1 MLRWILVLI
10 AAVFA
15 ATVVVLTLRAGAR
28 ATALRDD
35 LLKRFHQCAR
45 QGQEVRLEALAGM
58 LQVPLRRVRS
68 ALDSLIAD
76 GLVRKEGAT
85 LALSPRG
92 REAARAQVR
101 RHRLIE
107 TYLAERRSRPPS
119 MLHRLADRLE
129 HRMSDQRVDELD
141 RSLGYPLN
149 DPHGDPIPNGTQRSG
164 SVATVALALC
174 PAGTIVDIIH
184 VEDEP
189 EELYRDLAE
198 RGFTPGATLEVL
210 ANDDTG
216 MRVTVAGHGE
226 TQLGPLLA
234 QQVDVEPSRVG
245 RDELRALARLDQ
257 LELGELARVV
267 MLTSDLRGEGR
278 RRLLDLGFTP
288 GALVRPVL
296 ENALGPDP
304 TAYLIRQSKIA
315 LRRDQARHV
324 LVEPVDEPALSPE
337 GEVAA

>member
-1 MLRWILVLI
+1 MQRWILVLI
-10 AAVFA
+10 VAVFA
-15 ATVVVLTLRAGAR
+15 ATVVILSLRKGAR
-28 ATALRDD
+28 AAALRDD
-35 LLKRFHQCAR
+35 LLKRFYQCAR
-45 QGQEVRLEALAGM
+45 QGQEVRPEALAGM
-58 LQVPLRRVRS
+58 LQMPLLRVRS
-68 ALDSLIAD
+68 ALESLITD
-76 GLVRKEGAT
+76 GLVLEDGAA

-92 REAARAQVR
+92 HGAARELVR

-107 TYLAERRSRPPS
+107 TYLAEKRGRPPF

-129 HRMSDQRVDELD
+129 HRLSDAQVDELD
-141 RSLGYPLN
+141 RSLGHPHF
-149 DPHGDPIPNGTQRSG
+149 DPHGDPIPNGPHRAG
-164 SVATVALALC
+164 AGASVSLALC
-174 PAGTIVDIIH
+174 PAGTVVDIVH

-198 RGFTPGATLEVL
+198 RGFTPGTTLEVL

-216 MRVTVAGHGE
+216 VRVTLAGRGE
-226 TQLGPLLA
+226 AQLGPLLA
-234 QQVDVEPSRVG
+234 QQVDVEPSRLG
-245 RDELRALARLDQ
+245 RDELRALVRLDQ
-257 LELGELARVV
+257 VELGELARVV

-324 LVEPVDEPALSPE
+324 LVEPVDDPALGAE